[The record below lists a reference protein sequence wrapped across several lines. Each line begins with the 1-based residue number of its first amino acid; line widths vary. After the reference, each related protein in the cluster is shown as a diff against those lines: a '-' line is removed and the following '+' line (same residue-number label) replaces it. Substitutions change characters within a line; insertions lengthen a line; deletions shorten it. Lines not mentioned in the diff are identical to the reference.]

1 MSGAVS
7 YARFLFRALANST
20 ANAVGSPWSFI
31 IAVTIVIIWG
41 LLGPW
46 FHFSDTWQL
55 TINTT
60 ASIVPSPMVFL
71 IQNTQNRDAKE
82 THLKL
87 DELLRAVQGARL
99 GFVSL
104 EHLSED
110 ELARLED
117 GSHSSGAD
125 GLTRPC
131 RTSLTSLCAHVAR
144 IPEAKVVGPPLRSW
158 FSS

>member
-1 MSGAVS
+1 MHD
-7 YARFLFRALANST
+7 FFRSLANST
-20 ANAVGSPWSFI
+20 ATAVGSPWAFI
-31 IAVTIVIIWG
+31 IAVTIVIVWG

-60 ASIVPSPMVFL
+60 ASIVPSLMVFL

-99 GFVSL
+99 SFISL

-110 ELARLED
+110 ELTRLENEF
-117 GSHSSGAD
+117 
-125 GLTRPC
+125 TQ
-131 RTSLTSLCAHVAR
+131 
-144 IPEAKVVGPPLRSW
+144 LRRRRSD
-158 FSS
+158 

>member
-1 MSGAVS
+1 MHD
-7 YARFLFRALANST
+7 FFRSLANST
-20 ANAVGSPWSFI
+20 ATAVGSPWAFI

-60 ASIVPSPMVFL
+60 ASIVPSLMVFL

-99 GFVSL
+99 SFISL

-110 ELARLED
+110 ELTRLENEFTQ
-117 GSHSSGAD
+117 
-125 GLTRPC
+125 LRRRRPD
-131 RTSLTSLCAHVAR
+131 
-144 IPEAKVVGPPLRSW
+144 
-158 FSS
+158 

>member
-1 MSGAVS
+1 MHD
-7 YARFLFRALANST
+7 FFRSLANST
-20 ANAVGSPWSFI
+20 ATAVGSPWAFI

-60 ASIVPSPMVFL
+60 ASIVPSLMVFL

-99 GFVSL
+99 SFISL

-110 ELARLED
+110 ELTRLQNEFTQ
-117 GSHSSGAD
+117 
-125 GLTRPC
+125 LRRRRPD
-131 RTSLTSLCAHVAR
+131 
-144 IPEAKVVGPPLRSW
+144 
-158 FSS
+158 

>member
-1 MSGAVS
+1 MHD
-7 YARFLFRALANST
+7 FFRSLANWT
-20 ANAVGSPWSFI
+20 ANAVGSPWAFI

-60 ASIVPSPMVFL
+60 ASIVPSLMVFL

-82 THLKL
+82 TPLKL

-99 GFVSL
+99 SFISL

-117 GSHSSGAD
+117 EFTQLRHRRPDWTLSDFAD
-125 GLTRPC
+125 RPC
-131 RTSLTSLCAHVAR
+131 VLTSLGYPKR
-144 IPEAKVVGPPLRSW
+144 K
-158 FSS
+158 

>member
-1 MSGAVS
+1 MRGGIPMHD
-7 YARFLFRALANST
+7 FFRSLANST
-20 ANAVGSPWSFI
+20 ATAVGSPWAFI

-60 ASIVPSPMVFL
+60 ASIVPSLMVFL

-87 DELLRAVQGARL
+87 GELLRAVQGARL
-99 GFVSL
+99 SFISL
-104 EHLSED
+104 EHLSEE
-110 ELARLED
+110 ELARLEAEF
-117 GSHSSGAD
+117 SQ
-125 GLTRPC
+125 LRRRRPD
-131 RTSLTSLCAHVAR
+131 
-144 IPEAKVVGPPLRSW
+144 
-158 FSS
+158 